1 MPISICNK
9 LNLAAISLVRFHA
22 IFLSFAHRLVKKKKK
37 NGAVVVVA
45 WITAGFS
52 STVALMSTWMVFF
65 SLFYVSYLSF
75 HLLCHFVILWSYT
88 TKAIKIICGNQPH
101 HHGAT
106 NREKETVQDTAY
118 CVSCIFTAND
128 ALYFF
133 FFGFFILSLIL
144 FQPIQHGLY
153 FTFPFYIIIFCQL
166 SYQSSSLRI

>member
-1 MPISICNK
+1 
-9 LNLAAISLVRFHA
+9 
-22 IFLSFAHRLVKKKKK
+22 
-37 NGAVVVVA
+37 
-45 WITAGFS
+45 
-52 STVALMSTWMVFF
+52 MSTWMVFF
-65 SLFYVSYLSF
+65 ALFYVSYLSF

-133 FFGFFILSLIL
+133 FRILHSLSHIIPTYSTWSILHSLFTLSFFANSPINPVLYAFRIPEFRRAL
-144 FQPIQHGLY
+144 FPPFRCRWQPEPVQVL
-153 FTFPFYIIIFCQL
+153 PLNDQ
-166 SYQSSSLRI
+166 